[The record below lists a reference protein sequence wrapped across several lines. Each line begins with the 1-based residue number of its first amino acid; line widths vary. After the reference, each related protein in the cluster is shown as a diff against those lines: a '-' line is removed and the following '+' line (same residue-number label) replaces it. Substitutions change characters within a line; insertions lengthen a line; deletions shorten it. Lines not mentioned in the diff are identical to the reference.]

1 MAPSSNSTHQG
12 KVVSVS
18 GNRVT
23 SICDKGE
30 QHVHSVGKDT
40 RVTCDGHD
48 SKVAELKSGDAI
60 RVTMSDK
67 NIVVSIDSGK
77 RLPAASAK
85 S

>member
-1 MAPSSNSTHQG
+1 MAQTSNSTHQG
-12 KVVSVS
+12 KVISVS

-23 SICDKGE
+23 STCDNGQ
-30 QHVHSVGKDT
+30 QHVHTVGKDT
-40 RVTCDGHD
+40 RVTCDGQN
-48 SKVAELKSGDAI
+48 SKVADLKSGDSI

-77 RLPAASAK
+77 RIPATSAK